1 MTDEVILVAYAEIG
15 LKSPPVRRH
24 LETLLMCHIRKRLEL
39 EGVQAGKVVKA
50 QGRLLVEG
58 GGGVRGAEIIANVFG
73 AASAMPALR
82 IDADV
87 ASITRTVVD
96 MAAEVME
103 PETTFAL
110 AARRIGSQPYT
121 SKELKVV
128 VGNAV
133 LKALSGKGIRVDL
146 TNPDTTIYIEA
157 RGQTAYVYHRVVR
170 GVAGLPFGSQGK
182 VVSLFSGGIDSPV
195 AAWLMMRRGCAVRL
209 LFFDQRPFV
218 GEDYYARA
226 LTVARRLR
234 QYVPLD
240 TYSLHVVSTGEI
252 MREIV
257 EKAPSKLI
265 CLCCKRMMYR
275 IGCMWAEKIG
285 ADGLVTGESLGQ
297 VASQTLVNL
306 RILDEAAALPVYRPL
321 IGWEKLESVGWA
333 EKIGT
338 YELSAPA
345 VHGCTA
351 LPRKP
356 SAQARLG
363 DVKSAEETFNVQKLA
378 SEAVRGIRQI
388 PL

>member
-1 MTDEVILVAYAEIG
+1 
-15 LKSPPVRRH
+15 
-24 LETLLMCHIRKRLEL
+24 
-39 EGVQAGKVVKA
+39 
-50 QGRLLVEG
+50 
-58 GGGVRGAEIIANVFG
+58 
-73 AASAMPALR
+73 MPALR
-82 IDADV
+82 IDADL

-96 MAAEVME
+96 VATEIME
-103 PETTFAL
+103 PETAFAL
-110 AARRIGSQPYT
+110 VARRIGSQPYT

-128 VGNAV
+128 VGDAV
-133 LKALSGKGIRVDL
+133 LRALSGKGVRVDL

-157 RGQTAYVYHRVVR
+157 RGRTAYIYHRVVR
-170 GVAGLPFGSQGK
+170 GVAGLPFGSQGR

-209 LFFDQRPFV
+209 LFCDQRPFV
-218 GEDYYARA
+218 GDDYYARA
-226 LTVARRLR
+226 LTVAGQLR

-240 TYSLHVVSTGEI
+240 TYSLHVVSMGEI
-252 MREIV
+252 MQEIV

-275 IGCMWAEKIG
+275 IGCMWAEKMG

-306 RILDEAAALPVYRPL
+306 RILDEAASLPVYRPL
-321 IGWEKLESVGWA
+321 IGWEKLESVAWA

-338 YELSAPA
+338 YGLSASA

-351 LPRKP
+351 LPRRP
-356 SAQARLG
+356 SAQARLR
-363 DVKSAEETFNVQKLA
+363 DVKRVEKTFNVQKL
-378 SEAVRGIRQI
+378 SSKAVRDIQPI